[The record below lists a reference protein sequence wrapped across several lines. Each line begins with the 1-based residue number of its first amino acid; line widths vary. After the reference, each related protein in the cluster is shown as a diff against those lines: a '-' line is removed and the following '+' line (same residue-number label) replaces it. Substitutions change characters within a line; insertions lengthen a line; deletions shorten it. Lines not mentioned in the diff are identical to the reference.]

1 MSWDPCFDGSSE
13 TNVSD
18 LLRGWEFL
26 HSFVGSWYSYGFPVF
41 WVEWSSLSTKLM
53 EALRW
58 GGAEGRKVGV
68 KFQWRLQR
76 FFWLHGSFQ
85 PQNWRVNLF
94 WFFRQAVIRW
104 WIPTNETK
112 LFLPS
117 SWLPLSQAVE
127 YFIKKCFWRARLG
140 EIQGDVM
147 WCTWWPFSCSV
158 ESNKLREVAA
168 TCRLWFQYI
177 GKHYYKCEDEPLFCR
192 FFVLTPS
199 KSDLLCWHRY
209 LSTHLQDFN
218 REPNQTITN
227 PTWHLWVFNA
237 TVTAIYCEP
246 NNAI

>member
-1 MSWDPCFDGSSE
+1 MDPNQWNQALP
-13 TNVSD
+13 TLIMTPIVS
-18 LLRGWEFL
+18 GC
-26 HSFVGSWYSYGFPVF
+26 
-41 WVEWSSLSTKLM
+41 
-53 EALRW
+53 
-58 GGAEGRKVGV
+58 GV
-68 KFQWRLQR
+68 LYQ
-76 FFWLHGSFQ
+76 
-85 PQNWRVNLF
+85 
-94 WFFRQAVIRW
+94 
-104 WIPTNETK
+104 EM
-112 LFLPS
+112 
-117 SWLPLSQAVE
+117 
-127 YFIKKCFWRARLG
+127 FWRARLG

-168 TCRLWFQYI
+168 TCRLWFQCI

-246 NNAI
+246 NNAKKGRCPKYRFHCNILFSIHSCILFLHITYRHVYVYIYIYIHICSLQETCN